1 MIPPIFPVCSAD
13 AGVAAVL
20 GAGLDCRLYPF
31 GEAESGLASYA
42 TWQHIGGAP
51 GNYIDTT
58 PDIDRFALQIDC
70 WGPDNATV
78 IGIATALRDAIEPHA
93 HITRWGGSER
103 DGETRRYRF
112 SFDVD
117 WWLGR

>member
-1 MIPPIFPVCSAD
+1 MTPPIFPVCSAD

-31 GEAESGLASYA
+31 GEAEPGINVYA

-51 GNYIDTT
+51 ENYIDTT

-78 IGIATALRDAIEPHA
+78 IRIAEALRDAIETYA
-93 HITRWGGSER
+93 HIIRWGGAER
-103 DGETRRYRF
+103 DPETRRYRL

-117 WWLGR
+117 WWLDR